1 MNPRGNA
8 HTLVQARRRDSL
20 DKRQRALA
28 ALTTLEQQGKKITHA
43 AVARTAGVSTWLT
56 YTEGIR
62 EHIEAAQQRQQPSGS
77 RPVDTRSPN
86 TTLRTELELARQ
98 EVRNLREEK
107 ERMRKAIRQQLGQ
120 QLDAFGTKDLTER
133 IDQLTRGN
141 QRLQDTLRQAT
152 EDNHA
157 LHRQLTSLEAD
168 LGAART
174 SLRRM
179 IREENRSLEKIV

>member
-20 DKRQRALA
+20 DKRQRVLT
-28 ALTTLEQQGKKITHA
+28 ALTTLEQQGKKITHT

-62 EHIEAAQQRQQPSGS
+62 EHIEAAQQRQQPKVT
-77 RPVDTRSPN
+77 RPAETRTPN
-86 TTLRTELELARQ
+86 ATLRTELELARQ
-98 EVRNLREEK
+98 EVRDLREEK
-107 ERMRKAIRQQLGQ
+107 ERMRQALRHQVGQ
-120 QLDAFGTKDLTER
+120 QLDALGTKDLTER
-133 IDQLTRGN
+133 VDHLARDN

-157 LHRQLTSLEAD
+157 LRSRVTSLEAD

-179 IREENRSLEKIV
+179 IREENRSP

>member
-1 MNPRGNA
+1 
-8 HTLVQARRRDSL
+8 
-20 DKRQRALA
+20 
-28 ALTTLEQQGKKITHA
+28 
-43 AVARTAGVSTWLT
+43 
-56 YTEGIR
+56 
-62 EHIEAAQQRQQPSGS
+62 
-77 RPVDTRSPN
+77 
-86 TTLRTELELARQ
+86 
-98 EVRNLREEK
+98 
-107 ERMRKAIRQQLGQ
+107 MRKAIRQQLGQ

>member
-1 MNPRGNA
+1 MNPHGNA

-20 DKRQRALA
+20 DKRQRALT
-28 ALTTLEQQGKKITHA
+28 ALTTLEQQGKKITHT

-62 EHIEAAQQRQQPSGS
+62 EHIEAAQQRQQPKATC
-77 RPVDTRSPN
+77 PADTRTP
-86 TTLRTELELARQ
+86 TATLRAELELARQ
-98 EVRNLREEK
+98 EVRDLRDEK
-107 ERMRKAIRQQLGQ
+107 ERMRQALRNQLGQ
-120 QLDAFGTKDLTER
+120 QLDALGTKDLTER
-133 IDQLTRGN
+133 VDHLTRDN
-141 QRLQDTLRQAT
+141 QRLQDALRQAT

-157 LHRQLTSLEAD
+157 LHSQVTSLEAD

-179 IREENRSLEKIV
+179 IREENRSP